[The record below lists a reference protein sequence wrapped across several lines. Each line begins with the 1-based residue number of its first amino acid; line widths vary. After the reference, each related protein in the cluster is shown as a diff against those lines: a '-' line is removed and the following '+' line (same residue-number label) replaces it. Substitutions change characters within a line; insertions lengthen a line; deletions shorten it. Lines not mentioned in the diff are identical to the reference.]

1 MTTIKG
7 DSGGPLFNAENQ
19 KLVGIVSWGY
29 GCADPNYPGGTFP
42 CLFVLIT
49 YTSSSIMIVNLITY
63 SSDSHQQPD
72 P

>member
-7 DSGGPLFNAENQ
+7 DSGGPLFNAANQ

-42 CLFVLIT
+42 FCCHVDIVCLF
-49 YTSSSIMIVNLITY
+49 SSRTPRPQS
-63 SSDSHQQPD
+63 
-72 P
+72 